1 MNRETFSI
9 GMMQYGGLG
18 LLIVAGLFFAAL
30 DLARAVLA
38 PASNRNRLPQKTP
51 LGSHNRRKRS
61 QSFSKSQ

>member
-1 MNRETFSI
+1 MNREAFSI

-30 DLARAVLA
+30 DLARVVLA
-38 PASNRNRLPQKTP
+38 SVSNRNRLPQKSP
-51 LGSHNRRKRS
+51 LGSNNRRERA